1 MRIASQA
8 VSVMLNPLVMPTL
21 GLLCYYTF
29 FPSIAQISDMN
40 LFLQILLRM
49 VFFTLL
55 LPVSSVLIMMR
66 AGLVQ
71 SFLVEEK
78 KERNWP
84 LLITSGIY
92 LAGLYLLTDPRV
104 PAFIQLFLMGA
115 VGSMVLAMLI
125 NLRWKISL
133 HMIGI
138 GGLCGGLTALYLFM
152 QEGNPIWLITAF
164 VLAGVLGT
172 ARLLLN
178 AHTSMQI
185 LCGFL
190 LGFGM
195 ELGLALFAINQ

>member
-8 VSVMLNPLVMPTL
+8 VSVVLHPLVMPTL

-29 FPSIAQISDMN
+29 FPSIAQMN
-40 LFLQILLRM
+40 DVQLFLQIFLRM
-49 VFFTLL
+49 ILLTLFLPLTSVF
-55 LPVSSVLIMMR
+55 IMMR
-66 AGLVQ
+66 FGQ
-71 SFLVEEK
+71 ISSMFVEEK

-84 LLITSGIY
+84 LLITAGIY
-92 LAGLYLLTDPRV
+92 LAALYLLNDRRV

-115 VGSMVLAMLI
+115 VGSMIIAMLI

-138 GGLCGGLTALYLFM
+138 GGLCGALTALYYFT
-152 QEGNPIWLITAF
+152 QEGNPIWLMCAF
-164 VLAGVLGT
+164 GLAGILGT

-185 LCGFL
+185 LCGFA

-195 ELGLALFAINQ
+195 ELGLAVFAVRH